1 MAVDKL
7 KKAKDERK
15 GVKRNG
21 RQTRIEFLH
30 NVVKHCRR
38 KSSTVAGSQYK
49 SNVEWR
55 TKINKRR
62 PADEVRKK
70 KLWKI

>member
-38 KSSTVAGSQYK
+38 KSIQIQRRVTYK
-49 SNVEWR
+49 D
-55 TKINKRR
+55 K
-62 PADEVRKK
+62 
-70 KLWKI
+70 